1 MLINNHIQMI
11 FYVFFLCIDPE
22 AASDAKGRVGL
33 PPNIVEIVTPA
44 KPKEN
49 AVYEGPMAPS
59 RKNTGIVEE
68 FVL

>member
-11 FYVFFLCIDPE
+11 FYVFFLCIDPD

-49 AVYEGPMAPS
+49 AVYEGPHGTVQKKYWNS
-59 RKNTGIVEE
+59 
-68 FVL
+68 